1 MPNFW
6 LLQVRQ
12 NIRDKYGIE
21 KKQPTSKSDKQKA
34 AMMEELKKEYG
45 LDDEDARELEDKMK
59 KVLLKQKLSSS
70 PRYNFFFRMLL
81 SAMQLRRKL
90 SRRWRWRWD
99 TTRAWSLI
107 ILYILGA
114 EDEEG
119 AEEGPWSGQMQAAMI
134 TEGLSGPAVTCAKWS
149 NLVCSNFEDDPDPI
163 QTYCVAIALKNYVI
177 FDHCI
182 AST

>member
-1 MPNFW
+1 MTSRRRPWWRSWRRSMGWMMKMPENLRTRW
-6 LLQVRQ
+6 R
-12 NIRDKYGIE
+12 KYE
-21 KKQPTSKSDKQKA
+21 
-34 AMMEELKKEYG
+34 
-45 LDDEDARELEDKMK
+45 
-59 KVLLKQKLSSS
+59 VLKQNLRSS

-149 NLVCSNFEDDPDPI
+149 NLVFSNFEDDPDPI